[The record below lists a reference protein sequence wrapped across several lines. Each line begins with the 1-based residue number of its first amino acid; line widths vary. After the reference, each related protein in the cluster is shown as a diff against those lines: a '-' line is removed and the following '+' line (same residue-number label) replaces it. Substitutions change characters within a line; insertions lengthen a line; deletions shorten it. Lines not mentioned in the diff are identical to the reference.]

1 MLLNQLRCKDGD
13 PENLLRN
20 SFYQFQADRAITD
33 LERQMKVLQEERDA
47 IHIEEEDS
55 LENYYSLLEQYKNLK
70 MDAYTLGLEAEVAKL
85 KEINHELL
93 KKQACNCNFNHHYHV
108 HELFECLL
116 LTCCVTARRDDGE

>member
-1 MLLNQLRCKDGD
+1 MSGRAGRRGIDDRGVCIPSTAKMMVKRSADCLNSAFHLSYNMLLNQLRCKDGD

-70 MDAYTLGLEAEVAKL
+70 MDV
-85 KEINHELL
+85 
-93 KKQACNCNFNHHYHV
+93 
-108 HELFECLL
+108 
-116 LTCCVTARRDDGE
+116 RDIIFSPRYCE

>member
-1 MLLNQLRCKDGD
+1 MLRLWPYYIVTLFLVAFHLSYNTLLNQLRCKDGD

-70 MDAYTLGLEAEVAKL
+70 MDV
-85 KEINHELL
+85 
-93 KKQACNCNFNHHYHV
+93 
-108 HELFECLL
+108 
-116 LTCCVTARRDDGE
+116 RDIIFSPRYCE